1 MKPLTIGQLAKQ
13 AQVNV
18 ETIRYY
24 ERRGLLP
31 EPPRRWSGYR
41 EYSQA
46 DVAHLRFIK
55 RAKELGFSL
64 SEISELL
71 SLRVDPDTTCDDVQ
85 QRTEIKIADIEA
97 KIQTLERMKKALK
110 KLVAACSG
118 RGPTSACPIL
128 EALET
133 REEE

>member
-1 MKPLTIGQLAKQ
+1 MKPLTTGQLAKR

-41 EYSQA
+41 EYSRA

-55 RAKELGFSL
+55 CAKELGFSL

-71 SLRVDPDTTCDDVQ
+71 SLRVDPDTACDEVK

-110 KLVAACSG
+110 KLVASCSD

-133 REEE
+133 TEEE

>member
-1 MKPLTIGQLAKQ
+1 MKPLTTGQLAKQ

-97 KIQTLERMKKALK
+97 KIQTLPVHAQYWRRWRQ
-110 KLVAACSG
+110 G
-118 RGPTSACPIL
+118 RKSNAH
-128 EALET
+128 
-133 REEE
+133 R